1 MYITLFRTIYIVLY
15 CIVMFN
21 STKLFIIGVVV
32 AAVYFVLKFM
42 EMRFVEPDNQKPMK
56 VLIRDSIV
64 VCISAVLAVFI
75 LNQFENIGSGGGSD
89 GGGIGSGGAPAVFVD
104 TPGF

>member
-1 MYITLFRTIYIVLY
+1 MVD
-15 CIVMFN
+15 
-21 STKLFIIGVVV
+21 STKLFVIGVVV
-32 AAVYFVLKFM
+32 AAVYFILKFM
-42 EMRFVEPDNQKPMK
+42 EMRFVGHDSQKPLK

-75 LNQFENIGSGGGSD
+75 LNQFENIGSGSGGGGS
-89 GGGIGSGGAPAVFVD
+89 SGAPAVFVD